1 MIIWAIAVAACA
13 YQALAMVACARFR
26 AKAVSRPRPLA
37 RISHQPGVET
47 SLDAAGTSACA
58 TGLEDRLSCSARGAG
73 SQPAASRLVGTP
85 SFPASILKPVHGLDE
100 GLAPAIESHSKLDGE
115 YELLC
120 GVRSL
125 NDPAAA
131 LIARFPRARVIE
143 CRTRTPNGKVG
154 TLIDLAREACHDVLI
169 VNDADIRVHPD
180 YLRRVTAHLR
190 DPEVGLVTCLY
201 RADGSTLAARFEALG
216 VACDFAPS
224 VLLGWLLGMQEFAG
238 GSTLAFRRADLDRIG
253 GFETIA
259 DYLADDYQLG
269 RRLRALGLKCVLSE
283 AIVSTHLGGGWREV
297 WAHQVRW
304 ARTIRVSN
312 FAGYVTLPITFAT
325 VWAIVAA
332 FAGNWIAAAGILGVR
347 IIMALEAGWATMG
360 SRDVRRLWF
369 LIPLRDLF
377 AAAVWAAGLLGHAV
391 TWRGQRL
398 QIDSEGRIR
407 C

>member
-1 MIIWAIAVAACA
+1 VIIWAIAVAACA
-13 YQALAMVACARFR
+13 YQVLAIIACLRF
-26 AKAVSRPRPLA
+26 VW
-37 RISHQPGVET
+37 G
-47 SLDAAGTSACA
+47 
-58 TGLEDRLSCSARGAG
+58 RL
-73 SQPAASRLVGTP
+73 QPAADFSPPV
-85 SFPASILKPVHGLDE
+85 SILKPIHGLDD
-100 GLAPAIESHSKLDGE
+100 GLAPAIESHSKLAGD

-120 GVRSL
+120 GVRFLDS
-125 NDPAAA
+125 PAAA

-143 CRTRTPNGKVG
+143 CNTRTPNGKVG
-154 TLIDLAREACHDVLI
+154 TLIDLAREARHDVLI
-169 VNDADIRVHPD
+169 VNDADIRVDPD
-180 YLRRVTAHLR
+180 YVRRVTAPLR

-201 RADGSTLAARFEALG
+201 RADGSTLASRFEALG

-224 VLLGWLLGMQEFAG
+224 VLVGWLLGMQEFAG
-238 GSTLAFRRADLDRIG
+238 GSTLAFRRADLERIG
-253 GFETIA
+253 GFEAIA

-269 RRLRALGLKCVLSE
+269 RRLRALGLKCALSE

-325 VWAIVAA
+325 VWAIVSA

-347 IIMALEAGWATMG
+347 MIMALEAGWANMG

-377 AAAVWAAGLLGHAV
+377 AAAVWAAGLFGGAV
-391 TWRGQRL
+391 IWRGQRL
-398 QIDSEGRIR
+398 SIDSEGRIR